1 MMLSYDHEITYFNSI
16 LDDLGE
22 RVDRSE
28 GRLNTAM
35 RRVTDILRKEEGNLL
50 FLVCIVLL
58 I

>member
-1 MMLSYDHEITYFNSI
+1 MLSYDHDITYFNSI

-28 GRLNTAM
+28 GRLKTAM

-50 FLVCIVLL
+50 FLVCTVML

>member
-1 MMLSYDHEITYFNSI
+1 MLSYDHEITYFNSI

-28 GRLNTAM
+28 GRLKTAM

>member
-1 MMLSYDHEITYFNSI
+1 MLSYDHDITYFNSI

-28 GRLNTAM
+28 GRLKAAM

-50 FLVCIVLL
+50 FLVCTVML